1 MYLNYKNSKITIA
14 DYDPDYGPGGA
25 DPKEFFAQDISL
37 DLNATISPTYTT
49 DKRYSYIFAPDD
61 GINGVLSI
69 SYLITGDDP
78 LKDYI
83 INDSGTNSH
92 YIKRQLWGVKL

>member
-37 DLNATISPTYTT
+37 DLITS
-49 DKRYSYIFAPDD
+49 IF
-61 GINGVLSI
+61 
-69 SYLITGDDP
+69 
-78 LKDYI
+78 
-83 INDSGTNSH
+83 
-92 YIKRQLWGVKL
+92 